1 MRRLAHLLET
11 RQISST
17 EVVEHYLAE
26 ISKQEPVLNAFIT
39 VDAEGALAQAKAS
52 DRRRREGQ
60 ALSPWDGIPIAV
72 KDNISTKGLKTTC
85 ASRFLANYVPLFDAE
100 VVSRLK
106 DVGLSIIGKTNLDE
120 FAMGSST
127 EYSAYGVTC
136 NPHDHERVSGG
147 SSGGSAAAVAAGEV
161 PWSLGTDT
169 GGSIRQPASFC
180 GVVGLKP
187 TYGWVSRYGVVALAP
202 SLDHVGPLARTVE
215 DAALLFSLIAG
226 PDPKDA
232 TSSDAREFS
241 IPDWDESFVKGLKVG
256 VPEEFFGEGISPE
269 VEGAVRDCLNALEGW
284 GAELVP
290 ISLATNEYAID
301 TYLTLVT
308 AEASSSLARYD
319 GVRYGVRIPAEDSN
333 TMFARSRS
341 AGFGAEVKR
350 RIMLG
355 TYVLSARQYG
365 AYYEQAQKVR
375 TLIRQDVLEAF
386 KQVDVIITP
395 TTPSTA
401 FRIGAKQSPLE
412 MYLSDLFTAMANL
425 CGIPAL
431 NVPCGRDSRGL
442 PLGMQIMG
450 GHFQEELLFRVAR
463 LVENH
468 VGVEGEVFSDKL

>member
-1 MRRLAHLLET
+1 MRKLAQLLET
-11 RQISST
+11 RQLSST
-17 EVVEHYLAE
+17 EVVEHYLSE
-26 ISKQEPVLNAFIT
+26 ITKQEPILNAFIT
-39 VDAEGALAQAKAS
+39 VDAEGALAQARAS
-52 DRRRREGQ
+52 DLRRQQGM

-85 ASRFLANYVPLFDAE
+85 ASRFLANYVPLFDAT
-100 VVSRLK
+100 VVSTLK
-106 DVGLSIIGKTNLDE
+106 NSGLPIVGKTNLDE

-127 EYSAYGVTC
+127 EYSAYGVTR
-136 NPHDHERVSGG
+136 NPHDYERVSGG
-147 SSGGSAAAVAAGEV
+147 SSGGSAAAVAAGEI

-202 SLDHVGPLARTVE
+202 SLDQVGPLAKTVE
-215 DAALLFSLIAG
+215 DAAILFSLLAA
-226 PDPKDA
+226 PDAMDA
-232 TSSDAREFS
+232 TSADARAFPV
-241 IPDWDESFVKGLKVG
+241 PDWDESFIKGLKIG
-256 VPEEFFGEGISPE
+256 VPEEFFGDGIKPE
-269 VEGAVRDCLNALEGW
+269 VERAVTDSLEFLAGQ

-319 GVRYGVRIPAEDSN
+319 GVRYGVRVPAEDSN
-333 TMFARSRS
+333 TMFAKSRS
-341 AGFGAEVKR
+341 AGFGSEVKR

-355 TYVLSARQYG
+355 TYVLSARHYG

-375 TLIRQDVLEAF
+375 TLIRQDVLAAF
-386 KQVDVIITP
+386 QQVDVIITP
-395 TTPSTA
+395 TTPSAA

-425 CGIPAL
+425 SGIPAL
-431 NVPCGRDSRGL
+431 SVPCGKDARGL
-442 PLGMQIMG
+442 PLGLQIMG
-450 GHFQEELLFRVAR
+450 SHFQEELLFKVAY
-463 LVENH
+463 LVEKY
-468 VGVEGEVFSDKL
+468 VGVEGGTFSDKL